1 MKKFG
6 TKRIFGKKG
15 DFNKIVKAVNG
26 KAAIYEAYEFDQL
39 NNNNN
44 MAKVV

>member
-1 MKKFG
+1 MEHSES
-6 TKRIFGKKG
+6 IEKG
-15 DFNKIVKAVNG
+15 WFLEDCIAANG
-26 KAAIYEAYEFDQL
+26 NAAIYEAYEFDQL